1 MTSRECTSTEPWP
14 NPQSGRTARGLQP
27 GLGHS
32 VNLCKKAEPS
42 QNALPWNCADPSQ
55 STRRSR
61 RRNAAQTGSLNILTL
76 GYVVIA
82 LLAAV
87 VLLDVSSVYLDHK
100 KLLSLADGAASAA
113 ADAFDITG
121 IAGDRQGHVTVRL
134 DDGRVRAAAADYLR
148 RSPAAVTLDGLAL
161 VDASG
166 SPDGRSATVRLTA
179 VARPPLLGVFVPDG
193 ITIESGSTARARL
206 VR

>member
-1 MTSRECTSTEPWP
+1 M
-14 NPQSGRTARGLQP
+14 Q
-27 GLGHS
+27 
-32 VNLCKKAEPS
+32 
-42 QNALPWNCADPSQ
+42 ADPSQ
-55 STRRSR
+55 NSRRSTRPKD
-61 RRNAAQTGSLNILTL
+61 AQTGSINILTL

-121 IAGDRQGHVTVRL
+121 IEGEGKGHAAVRL
-134 DDGRVRAAAADYLR
+134 NDARVRATAADYLR
-148 RSPAAVTLDGLAL
+148 RSPAAATLDGLAL
-161 VDASG
+161 IDASG

-179 VARPPLLGVFVPDG
+179 VARPPLLGVFVPEG
-193 ITIESGSTARARL
+193 IPLESGSTARARL

>member
-1 MTSRECTSTEPWP
+1 M
-14 NPQSGRTARGLQP
+14 Q
-27 GLGHS
+27 
-32 VNLCKKAEPS
+32 
-42 QNALPWNCADPSQ
+42 ADPSQ
-55 STRRSR
+55 NTRRSTR
-61 RRNAAQTGSLNILTL
+61 PKDAQTGSINILTL

-121 IAGDRQGHVTVRL
+121 IEGEGQGHAAVRL
-134 DDGRVRAAAADYLR
+134 NDARVRATAADYLR
-148 RSPAAVTLDGLAL
+148 RSPAAATLDGLAL
-161 VDASG
+161 IDASG

-193 ITIESGSTARARL
+193 IPLESGSTARARL